1 MLPKKPQD
9 LRGGLLADEMGLGKT
24 LTTLSLIVTSLD
36 NVQCRSS
43 GLGSASNVQRDQSL
57 KSNTCTLIVTTKS
70 SWFPHYD
77 NTYFIT
83 LTLYITVLD
92 EWEDQIQRS
101 VIIPSPRV

>member
-1 MLPKKPQD
+1 MCRYRNTITGRMLSKKPQD

-36 NVQCRSS
+36 NVQCRSND
-43 GLGSASNVQRDQSL
+43 LGSAPNVQRDQSL

-77 NTYFIT
+77 NIFFHNVDA
-83 LTLYITVLD
+83 LYH
-92 EWEDQIQRS
+92 S
-101 VIIPSPRV
+101 A